1 MEDIRATRQ
10 ELQGQETFPLKGDF
24 AAVYLKGEKQILRM
38 EEHDGVCSMRDL
50 IKENFHKLELER
62 SYQFIGI
69 YPKGEKLLNQE
80 AVASVES
87 QLICI
92 NQFFVMWEIIS
103 DETKAMLRISVL
115 PHAYDIE
122 LQEVSWKDE
131 LLHMY
136 FQGDK
141 SEDAQMV
148 LYNDQIAVRMPDFKK
163 GAHGLHLTMSMQRL
177 QSLPQAQYAMALIED
192 DQVHRL
198 HTVEKHSFDVT
209 VEKDGIFERM
219 MRVEI
224 GEDAMLSL
232 KNVEIL
238 LDPQLVFLAYDQD
251 TLIMKGQITHELDI
265 MRFPNVS
272 WKCNVVSDDD
282 QITYDWPMEITDYAF
297 TLRFDKEQLLEFN
310 RRYYRRWNL
319 NLDLY
324 VNDEPVASYPFKKST
339 SMNGSILLE
348 KEYLDGE
355 YTVGLEVSTTKQLNS
370 LSFRYRNPAAIM
382 RINYMEVKGNK
393 IRFHVRTQKDIDGIY
408 RNMNIYID
416 DVKESNHCTVK
427 RRTSRTLMVIY
438 HCGDSKHFIEKIVQ
452 EGCPFVIRYKDHNY
466 RNTIHEIDRSRIYGS
481 FMQHVLNS
489 KRYRRWGRLAYR
501 LFLHFPIR
509 KHTILFESFLGRN
522 VSGNPKYIYEYMQKN
537 GYDKTY
543 KMYWI
548 LNDTDEPVTGSA
560 KKLLRRS
567 ISYYYHMATAG
578 IWVFNTRQDNEI
590 VKRSGNTYLQ
600 TWHGTPLKR
609 LGMDMDSVSMA
620 TVDNIVD
627 YKRDFVANSRRWDY
641 LLAQNQYSADIFRR
655 CFAFRKQLLVE
666 GYPANDILFQA
677 DERKIVQL
685 KEAFKLPQDKKVILY
700 APTWRDD
707 NFLKKGYY
715 QMKMQLDLQMM
726 KEALGDE
733 YVIALRMHYLIM
745 DNIDLR
751 EYEGFAYDFSAN
763 YDIQELYLVSDIMIT
778 DYSSTMFDY
787 ANLKRPIIFFTY
799 DIDTYR
805 DSLRGFYFDFEKEAP
820 GPIVKTTREVISAIQ
835 NLSAWRQDYH
845 DLEEAFYRKFNHI
858 DDGEAAK
865 RVVDIIL
872 KQKEDS

>member
-1 MEDIRATRQ
+1 MEDIKATRQ
-10 ELQGQETFPLKGDF
+10 ELQGQETFSVKGDF
-24 AAVYLKGEKQILRM
+24 AAVYLKGEKQVLRM
-38 EEHDGVCSMRDL
+38 EEQDGVCSIRDL
-50 IKENFHKLELER
+50 IKENFHKLELEQ

-69 YPKGEKLLNQE
+69 YALEERPLNQD
-80 AVASVES
+80 AVSSIKS

-103 DETKAMLRISVL
+103 DDTKAVLQVTLL

-136 FQGDK
+136 FQGEK
-141 SEDAQMV
+141 TEDTHMI
-148 LYNDQIAVRMPDFKK
+148 LYNDQMTIQMPDFKK
-163 GAHGLHLTMSMQRL
+163 NVHGLHLIMSMERL
-177 QSLPQAQYAMALIED
+177 KALPQAQYAMALID
-192 DQVHRL
+192 HQMVHRL
-198 HTVEKHSFDVT
+198 HTTDKHSFDVT
-209 VEKDGIFERM
+209 VDKDGNFERM

-232 KNVEIL
+232 KNVDIL

-251 TLIMKGQITHELDI
+251 TLIMKGQISHELDI
-265 MRFPNVS
+265 MRFSNIS
-272 WKCNVVSDDD
+272 WKCNIVSDDD
-282 QITYDWPMEITDYAF
+282 QITYDWPMEVRDYAF
-297 TLRFDKEQLLEFN
+297 TLRFEKEQLLEFN

-324 VNDEPVASYPFKKST
+324 VNEEPVASYPFKKSA

-348 KEYLDGE
+348 KEYLDGD

-382 RINYMEVKGNK
+382 RINYIEVKGTK
-393 IRFHVRTQKDIDGIY
+393 IRFHVRTQKDIDGMY
-408 RNMNIYID
+408 RNMQIYIKD
-416 DVKESNHCTVK
+416 LQDHNRCTCK
-427 RRTSRTLMVIY
+427 RRTSRSLMITY
-438 HCGDSKHFIEKIVQ
+438 QCSDALPFIEEIVQ
-452 EGCPFVIRYKDHNY
+452 AGCPFIIRYKDRNY
-466 RNTIHEIDRSRIYGS
+466 RNMIHEIDRSRIYGS

-501 LFLHFPIR
+501 IFLHFPIR
-509 KHTILFESFLGRN
+509 KRTILFESFLGRN
-522 VSGNPKYIYEYMQKN
+522 VSGNPKYIYEYMQRN
-537 GYDKTY
+537 GYDKSY

-548 LNDTDEPVTGSA
+548 LNDTDEPVNGTA

-578 IWVFNTRQDNEI
+578 VWVFNTRQDNDI

-627 YKRDFVANSRRWDY
+627 YKRDFIANSRRWDY
-641 LLAQNQYSADIFRR
+641 LLAQNRYSADIFRR
-655 CFAFRKQLLVE
+655 CFAFRKELLLE

-677 DERKIVQL
+677 DDRKIAEL
-685 KEAFKLPQDKKVILY
+685 KSNFGLPADKKVILY

-707 NFLKKGYY
+707 NYLKKGYY
-715 QMKMQLDLQMM
+715 QMKMQLDLDMM
-726 KEALGDE
+726 REALGDE

-751 EYEGFAYDFSAN
+751 EYASFAYDFSAN

-799 DIDTYR
+799 DIESYR

-820 GPIVKTTREVISAIQ
+820 GPIVKTTREVISAVQ
-835 NLSAWRQDYH
+835 NLSVWRKEYH

-858 DDGEAAK
+858 DDGQAAK

-872 KQKEDS
+872 KQKED